1 MCFERLLL
9 SGVVGSVLTVL
20 GSVASATPPI
30 GGERAPVAHAARH
43 AAPLVGRVRIRG
55 RLIDL
60 TVESLASGGKAS
72 KLAPAYASTVHAD
85 LDTALIRRSPG
96 H

>member
-1 MCFERLLL
+1 MCLERLLL

-30 GGERAPVAHAARH
+30 GGERAPVAHGVRH
-43 AAPLVGRVRIRG
+43 EAPLVGRVRIRG

-60 TVESLASGGKAS
+60 TVESLASGGKAR
-72 KLAPAYASTVHAD
+72 KLATAYASAVHAD
-85 LDTALIRRSPG
+85 IDPALVRRSIER
-96 H
+96 

>member
-1 MCFERLLL
+1 MYRKRLVL

-30 GGERAPVAHAARH
+30 GGERAPVVQRTRGAS
-43 AAPLVGRVRIRG
+43 LVGRVRVRG
-55 RLIDL
+55 RVIDL

-72 KLAPAYASTVHAD
+72 SLAPAYASNVHAD
-85 LDTALIRRSPG
+85 IDQALIRRSTQR
-96 H
+96 

>member
-1 MCFERLLL
+1 MYLERLVL
-9 SGVVGSVLTVL
+9 GAVVGSVLTVL

-30 GGERAPVAHAARH
+30 GGEQAPAAQRPGS

-55 RLIDL
+55 QVIDL

-72 KLAPAYASTVHAD
+72 ELAPAYAATVHAD
-85 LDTALIRRSPG
+85 IDPALVRRLTG
-96 H
+96 R

>member
-1 MCFERLLL
+1 MYRKRLVL

-30 GGERAPVAHAARH
+30 GGERAPAVQRARG

-55 RLIDL
+55 QVIDL

-72 KLAPAYASTVHAD
+72 ELAPAYAANVHAD
-85 LDTALIRRSPG
+85 IDQALIRRSTQR
-96 H
+96 